1 LLYDLG
7 HLLYKKRGKYL
18 KTTNASDCSKNIM
31 ILSFGIEYPLKNFNG
46 NWMFNSKTLKM
57 KLLFSRYFVL
67 FELIFNHL
75 QLSVEL
81 VIKMNKTIVLTLDLE
96 TQPLNTSK
104 HTSVE
109 FPKPLKIL

>member
-7 HLLYKKRGKYL
+7 HLLHKKRENTYKL
-18 KTTNASDCSKNIM
+18 QVPQIVHNII
-31 ILSFGIEYPLKNFNG
+31 ILSSSIEYPKKHFNG
-46 NWMFNSKTLKM
+46 NWMFNSKTIKM
-57 KLLFSRYFVL
+57 KQLFSRYFVL

-96 TQPLNTSK
+96 TLSPTL
-104 HTSVE
+104 
-109 FPKPLKIL
+109 